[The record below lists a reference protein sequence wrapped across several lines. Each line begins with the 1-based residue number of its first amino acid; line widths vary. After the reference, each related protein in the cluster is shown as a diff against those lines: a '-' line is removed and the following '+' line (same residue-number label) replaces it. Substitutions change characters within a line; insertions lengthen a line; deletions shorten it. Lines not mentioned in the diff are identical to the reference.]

1 MFLIQA
7 KDQGHD
13 DDAELLRCAGQGDEP
28 AVRRLFR
35 KHAPRL
41 HRHVS
46 RVLGASDP
54 DVDDVVQQIFL
65 AALDGADRFDGR
77 STVSTWLFGIATRR
91 ALDAARARWRRQRFR
106 RLGDLIG
113 DQLGA
118 QIGFG
123 GSASRPDR
131 MYDASAAAEE
141 ALGRLTPDQ
150 RTVFLLHD
158 VEGYTFAEISEVTGL
173 GISTLHGRL
182 QVSRKQI
189 ERLSGDEP

>member
-1 MFLIQA
+1 MRSS
-7 KDQGHD
+7 KDMHLVRGKGLGQD
-13 DDAELLRCAGQGDEP
+13 DDAELLRRAGQGDEA

-35 KHAPRL
+35 SHAPRL

-77 STVSTWLFGIATRR
+77 SSVSTWLFGIATRR

-106 RLGDLIG
+106 RLGE
-113 DQLGA
+113 
-118 QIGFG
+118 QIGFTG
-123 GSASRPDR
+123 VATRPDR
-131 MYDASAAAEE
+131 MFDATAEAEE
-141 ALGRLTPDQ
+141 ALGKMTPDQ

-182 QVSRKQI
+182 QASRRQI
-189 ERLSGDEP
+189 ESLAGDEP

>member
-1 MFLIQA
+1 MHLLRG
-7 KDQGHD
+7 KEQGPD
-13 DDAELLRCAGQGDEP
+13 DDAELLRAAGGGDES

-54 DVDDVVQQIFL
+54 DVDDVIQQIFL

-106 RLGDLIG
+106 RLGD
-113 DQLGA
+113 QLGE
-118 QIGFG
+118 QLGFG
-123 GSASRPDR
+123 GSVSRPDR
-131 MYDASAAAEE
+131 MYDATAEAEE

-158 VEGYTFAEISEVTGL
+158 VEGYTLAEVSEVTGL

-189 ERLSGDEP
+189 DRASGSEP

>member
-1 MFLIQA
+1 MHLVRGKEQA
-7 KDQGHD
+7 HD
-13 DDAELLRCAGQGDEP
+13 EDAELLRRAGAGDEA

-35 KHAPRL
+35 NHAPRL

-46 RVLGASDP
+46 RVLGANDP

-91 ALDAARARWRRQRFR
+91 ALDSARARWRRQRFR
-106 RLGDLIG
+106 RLGE
-113 DQLGA
+113 

-123 GSASRPDR
+123 GIASRPDR
-131 MYDASAAAEE
+131 MYDASAEAEE
-141 ALGRLTPDQ
+141 VLGKLTPDQ
-150 RTVFLLHD
+150 RTVFVLHD

-182 QVSRKQI
+182 QASRKHI
-189 ERLSGDEP
+189 DRISGEEP